1 MASSKT
7 LPKPQETLTL
17 CLLLMESEQQ
27 FATRQRQRAWFNE
40 LRHHRQVLYDLK
52 KRVETSQ
59 NLDTY
64 ANVAYNTCMN
74 EHKLFYTLKEL
85 AEAAKVSTAYL
96 RQLIAQGKLQAEK
109 LGDIWT
115 VTAAEAKRF
124 LAGRQ

>member
-7 LPKPQETLTL
+7 LPTAKDTLAL
-17 CLLLMESEQQ
+17 CMLLVDSEQE
-27 FATRQRQRAWFNE
+27 FAARRRQNTWRAE